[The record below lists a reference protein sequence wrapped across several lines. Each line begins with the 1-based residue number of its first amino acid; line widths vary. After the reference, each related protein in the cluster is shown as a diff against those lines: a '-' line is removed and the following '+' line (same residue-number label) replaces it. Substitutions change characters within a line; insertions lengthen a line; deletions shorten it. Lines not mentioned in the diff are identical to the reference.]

1 MEEEARDWCLL
12 KEAEWYISAR
22 SKSRVMD
29 FEDVVIDNLTK
40 EEAIAFLSSV
50 GKAGMSKSDG
60 TVFCICGGVKK

>member
-29 FEDVVIDNLTK
+29 YEDVVIDNLTK

-50 GKAGMSKSDG
+50 GKAEKWAWTEDG
-60 TVFCICGGVKK
+60 FSVYVEE